1 MGAFITNNYQGGP
14 FQFLGVSHIITLL
27 LIVLLNIFLLRD
39 KKRDDKARLRTRWV
53 IAIILWLNEASY
65 HLWQSYFGLWNVQE
79 HLPLHACSILIWLS
93 GFMLIKKNRTIYE
106 FAYFMGIAGALQA
119 LFTPDIGVYGFPHYR
134 FFQSFISH
142 GLLVTGAIYMTTVEG
157 FRPTWKSLLR
167 VVVVMNVYMLIV
179 LGINSII
186 GSNYLFVS
194 RKPPGPSLLDALPE
208 WPVYLLYIEGLG
220 LIMFLLLYL
229 PFLVRICAADCGCR
243 KPNLASPVGF
253 PEFSALHV
261 RDG

>member
-1 MGAFITNNYQGGP
+1 MEAGVMGAFITNNYQGGP

-65 HLWQSYFGLWNVQE
+65 HLWQSYYGLWNVQE

-229 PFLVRICAADCGCR
+229 PFLVKDLRSRLRLQKA
-243 KPNLASPVGF
+243 
-253 PEFSALHV
+253 
-261 RDG
+261 